1 MVEAVIERDNDVHV
15 VTVDNMK
22 NVEVNVQAINANGN
36 ESKFVN
42 VFCPNLEKMFSVFRV
57 PDEALDSFEVGCSV
71 SLACELRLKRDGTP
85 FFVYLK

>member
-1 MVEAVIERDNDVHV
+1 MINC
-15 VTVDNMK
+15 
-22 NVEVNVQAINANGN
+22 NVEGIFVGLKSNFNANGN